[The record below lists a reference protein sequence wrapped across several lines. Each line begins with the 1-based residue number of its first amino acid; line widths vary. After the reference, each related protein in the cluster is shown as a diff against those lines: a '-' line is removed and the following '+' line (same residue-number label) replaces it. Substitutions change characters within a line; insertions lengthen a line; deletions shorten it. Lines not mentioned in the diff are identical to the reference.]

1 MGIKHLNRFLKE
13 NCSKNSIRKIEI
25 QQLQGK
31 QLVIDASIYMYKYM
45 ADDALIENMYQL
57 ISILLLNNIIPLFVF
72 DGKPPPEK
80 YDLITKRKEVK
91 KIAEDKYSELLL
103 KYENTDDKNEKQNM
117 MKEMVELKN
126 KFVRVTNK
134 DKERVKELLTAFG
147 IMYYESTNEADE
159 VCAYMVKSGKA
170 WGCLSDDMDMFVYGC
185 TRVLRNISLINKTVI
200 LYETSNILKELCMT
214 DIDFKQ
220 IMVLSGTDYNIDA
233 TTSLD
238 VTISWYSKYKSAL
251 NNIKEKIPSF
261 YDWLLVNSDYI
272 TNIDDLRS
280 ICKLFTL
287 EQDSSLDK
295 FEIILKKRTDR
306 HVHNIMEKEGFIF
319 T

>member
-13 NCSKNSIRKIEI
+13 NCSKNSIRKIGI
-25 QQLQGK
+25 QQIQGK
-31 QLVIDASIYMYKYM
+31 RLVIDASIYMYKYM

-57 ISILLLNNIIPLFVF
+57 ITILLLNNIIPLFVF

-91 KIAEDKYSELLL
+91 KLAEDKYGELLL
-103 KYENTDDKNEKQNM
+103 KYENTNDKNEKQNM

-126 KFVRVTNK
+126 KFVRITNK
-134 DKERVKELLTAFG
+134 DKEHVKELLTEFG

-200 LYETSNILKELCMT
+200 LYETPNILKELCMT
-214 DIDFKQ
+214 YIDFKE

-272 TNIDDLRS
+272 TNIDDLRN

-287 EQDSSLDK
+287 EQESSLDK
-295 FEIILKKRTDR
+295 FEIILNKRTDR
-306 HVHNIMEKEGFIF
+306 HLHNIMEKEGFIF

>member
-200 LYETSNILKELCMT
+200 LYETPNILKELCMT

-306 HVHNIMEKEGFIF
+306 HLHNIMEKEGFIF

>member
-13 NCSKNSIRKIEI
+13 NCSKISIRKIEI

-31 QLVIDASIYMYKYM
+31 RLVIDASIYMYKYM

-117 MKEMVELKN
+117 MKDMVELKN
-126 KFVRVTNK
+126 RFVRVTNK

-200 LYETSNILKELCMT
+200 LYETPNILKELCMT

-295 FEIILKKRTDR
+295 LEIILNKRSDR
-306 HVHNIMEKEGFIF
+306 HLHNIMEKEGFIF

>member
-91 KIAEDKYSELLL
+91 KLAEDKYGELLL
-103 KYENTDDKNEKQNM
+103 KYENTNDKNEKQNM

-200 LYETSNILKELCMT
+200 LYETPNILKELCMT

-295 FEIILKKRTDR
+295 FEIILNKRTDR
-306 HVHNIMEKEGFIF
+306 HLHNIMEKEGFIF

>member
-13 NCSKNSIRKIEI
+13 NCSKNSIRKIGI
-25 QQLQGK
+25 QQIQGK
-31 QLVIDASIYMYKYM
+31 RLVIDASIYMYKYM

-200 LYETSNILKELCMT
+200 LYETPNILKELCMT

-272 TNIDDLRS
+272 TNIDDLRN

-295 FEIILKKRTDR
+295 FEIILNKRTDR
-306 HVHNIMEKEGFIF
+306 NLHNIMEKEGFIF

>member
-25 QQLQGK
+25 QQLQGERI
-31 QLVIDASIYMYKYM
+31 VIDASIYMYKYM

-126 KFVRVTNK
+126 KFVRVTSK

-238 VTISWYSKYKSAL
+238 ITISWYSKYKSAL
-251 NNIKEKIPSF
+251 NNIKKEIPSF

-272 TNIDDLRS
+272 TNIDNLRN
-280 ICKLFTL
+280 ICELFTL
-287 EQDSSLDK
+287 EPDSSLDN
-295 FEIILKKRTDR
+295 FEITLNKRTDK
-306 HVHNIMEKEGFIF
+306 HLQNIMEKEGFIF

>member
-159 VCAYMVKSGKA
+159 ICAYMVKSGKA

-200 LYETSNILKELCMT
+200 LYETPNILKELCMT

-295 FEIILKKRTDR
+295 FEIILNKRTDR
-306 HVHNIMEKEGFIF
+306 HLHNIMEKEGFIF

>member
-200 LYETSNILKELCMT
+200 LYETPNILKELCMT

-295 FEIILKKRTDR
+295 FEIILNKRTDR
-306 HVHNIMEKEGFIF
+306 HLHNIMEKEGFIF

>member
-200 LYETSNILKELCMT
+200 LYETPNILKELCMT

-295 FEIILKKRTDR
+295 FEIILNKRTDR
-306 HVHNIMEKEGFIF
+306 DLHNIMEKEGFIF

>member
-13 NCSKNSIRKIEI
+13 NCSKNSIRKIGI
-25 QQLQGK
+25 QQIQGK
-31 QLVIDASIYMYKYM
+31 RLVIDASIYMYKYM

-200 LYETSNILKELCMT
+200 LYETPNILKELCMT

-295 FEIILKKRTDR
+295 FEIILNKRTDR
-306 HVHNIMEKEGFIF
+306 NLHNIMEKEGFIF

>member
-13 NCSKNSIRKIEI
+13 NCSKNSIRKIGI
-25 QQLQGK
+25 QQIQGK
-31 QLVIDASIYMYKYM
+31 RLVIDASIYMYKYM

-80 YDLITKRKEVK
+80 YDLITQRKEVK
-91 KIAEDKYSELLL
+91 QNAENQYSELLL
-103 KYENTDDKNEKQNM
+103 KYENTNDKNEKQNM

-126 KFVRVTNK
+126 KFVRITNK
-134 DKERVKELLTAFG
+134 DKEHVKELLTEFG

-200 LYETSNILKELCMT
+200 LYETPNILKELCMT
-214 DIDFKQ
+214 YIDFKE

-272 TNIDDLRS
+272 TNIDDLRN

-287 EQDSSLDK
+287 EQESSLDK
-295 FEIILKKRTDR
+295 FEIILNKRTDR
-306 HVHNIMEKEGFIF
+306 HLHNIMEKEGFIF

>member
-13 NCSKNSIRKIEI
+13 NCSKNSIRKIGI
-25 QQLQGK
+25 QQIQGK
-31 QLVIDASIYMYKYM
+31 RLVIDASIYMYKYM

-57 ISILLLNNIIPLFVF
+57 ITILLLNNIIPLFVF

-91 KIAEDKYSELLL
+91 KLAEDKYGELLL
-103 KYENTDDKNEKQNM
+103 KYENTNDKNEKQNM

-126 KFVRVTNK
+126 KFVRITNK
-134 DKERVKELLTAFG
+134 DKEHVKELLTAFG

-200 LYETSNILKELCMT
+200 LYETPNILKELCMT
-214 DIDFKQ
+214 YIDFKE

-272 TNIDDLRS
+272 TNIDDLRN

-287 EQDSSLDK
+287 EQESSLDK
-295 FEIILKKRTDR
+295 FEIILNKRTDR
-306 HVHNIMEKEGFIF
+306 HLHNIMEKEGFIF

>member
-1 MGIKHLNRFLKE
+1 
-13 NCSKNSIRKIEI
+13 
-25 QQLQGK
+25 
-31 QLVIDASIYMYKYM
+31 
-45 ADDALIENMYQL
+45 
-57 ISILLLNNIIPLFVF
+57 
-72 DGKPPPEK
+72 
-80 YDLITKRKEVK
+80 
-91 KIAEDKYSELLL
+91 
-103 KYENTDDKNEKQNM
+103 

-200 LYETSNILKELCMT
+200 LYETPNILKELCMT

-251 NNIKEKIPSF
+251 NNIKAKIPSF

-295 FEIILKKRTDR
+295 FEIILNKRTDR
-306 HVHNIMEKEGFIF
+306 NLHNIMEKEGFIF